1 MLALDFL
8 PLDMRQMLVEGIQY
22 QWSAWPPRCNKK
34 NYQSCVEH
42 ADLAAGDFDR
52 LIAMGLCEGPLDYT
66 PWVVNPIA
74 CIVKWDPLKVRNV
87 MDALRSGVNEFMV
100 RVLCELDLVD
110 GVVPLLLR
118 GMALSKFD
126 IADAFL
132 VWPVSAR
139 DCEVQG
145 FRHPGTG
152 EYYRYR
158 FMPFGLKQAPGI
170 QQHWARFVLDV
181 VRRIGLRYCR
191 PGSPEGSPSA
201 MRALGGYLYDFGV
214 GHLPTLSLWQQQL
227 QYWSVLCVL
236 HDLGIPVKH
245 SKNAWPSTV
254 CEWTVLELD
263 TVGGTMRLSARRCTK
278 LLDSITTLLQSLAA
292 NGPPLRLTLASLIG
306 KLQFCCHVVNQGQ
319 ARLRELYVAR
329 DTFDVDLPPSAAWLP
344 DVRCQLHPA
353 ALSDLHWWSSVLSA
367 GGGQRRILWH
377 HEHVACLWSPRL
389 LSALPRRHGPPLYG
403 GAVAVITN
411 DASGWAGGA
420 WWEHRRLHYSFSE
433 MQLAGRFRDSA
444 NLRELYIPLFA
455 VRQWAGALWGR
466 RILFF
471 MDSEASV
478 GAINRRGSMVP
489 HFNAV
494 VLALLEELD
503 ALHCEALC

>member
-1 MLALDFL
+1 M
-8 PLDMRQMLVEGIQY
+8 
-22 QWSAWPPRCNKK
+22 
-34 NYQSCVEH
+34 
-42 ADLAAGDFDR
+42 
-52 LIAMGLCEGPLDYT
+52 
-66 PWVVNPIA
+66 
-74 CIVKWDPLKVRNV
+74 
-87 MDALRSGVNEFMV
+87 
-100 RVLCELDLVD
+100 
-110 GVVPLLLR
+110 
-118 GMALSKFD
+118 
-126 IADAFL
+126 
-132 VWPVSAR
+132 
-139 DCEVQG
+139 QG
-145 FRHPGTG
+145 SHHF
-152 EYYRYR
+152 
-158 FMPFGLKQAPGI
+158 
-170 QQHWARFVLDV
+170 
-181 VRRIGLRYCR
+181 
-191 PGSPEGSPSA
+191 
-201 MRALGGYLYDFGV
+201 
-214 GHLPTLSLWQQQL
+214 
-227 QYWSVLCVL
+227 
-236 HDLGIPVKH
+236 
-245 SKNAWPSTV
+245 
-254 CEWTVLELD
+254 
-263 TVGGTMRLSARRCTK
+263 
-278 LLDSITTLLQSLAA
+278 TLLQSLAA

-319 ARLRELYVAR
+319 ARLREIYVAR

-389 LSALPRRHGPPLYG
+389 LSALPRRPGPPLYG
-403 GAVAVITN
+403 GAVAVITT
-411 DASGWAGGA
+411 DGSGWAGGA

-503 ALHCEALC
+503 ALHCEALARHLPGVDNQLADGISRLVGHRDVSDWMLNPQFHIALSNLCGPFEVDACADPLGHNAFCARFWSALDSCLDHDWAGLSVWCNPPFEMAEPILKHFWRCFNSCSGRTSAVFILPVWTSSSWWRLLGGGCNAGRPTRVKAELCLRCQSLTAERRPDTVPASSPRSCVQW